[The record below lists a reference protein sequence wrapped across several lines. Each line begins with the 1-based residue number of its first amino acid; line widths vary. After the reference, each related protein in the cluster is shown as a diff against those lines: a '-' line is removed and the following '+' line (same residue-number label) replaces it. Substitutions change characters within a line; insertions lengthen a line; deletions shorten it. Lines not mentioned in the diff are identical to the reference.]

1 MKKFLL
7 AFIYK
12 SPLADSTNGGLSSQT
27 DRQLLIESPEGNIFE
42 EDLNMAVAETGR
54 QVLDH
59 LVIISK
65 NGYVKAVP
73 SKILKAGKHSMFGGN
88 FIYTSDSRFPS
99 DYPIPIHD
107 RIEY

>member
-7 AFIYK
+7 GFVYK
-12 SPLADSTNGGLSSQT
+12 TPLADSTNGGLSSQT
-27 DRQLLIESPEGNIFE
+27 DKGLLFESPHGNITE
-42 EDLNMAVAETGR
+42 EDLQNTKKA
-54 QVLDH
+54 LDH

-73 SKILKAGKHSMFGGN
+73 SKILKDGKHSMFGGN

-107 RIEY
+107 RVEY

>member
-7 AFIYK
+7 AFVYK

-27 DRQLLIESPEGNIFE
+27 DKGLLFESPHGNITE
-42 EDLNMAVAETGR
+42 EDLQFTKR
-54 QVLDH
+54 TLDH

-73 SKILKAGKHSMFGGN
+73 SKILRAGKHSMFGGN